1 MTARPMREEA
11 WLALAPFAAAA
22 VEIDDDLPDEHAIV
36 RSEYGFVLTAGDFR
50 RAREARGTLV
60 TTTEEE

>member
-1 MTARPMREEA
+1 MTARLMREEA

-22 VEIDDDLPDEHAIV
+22 DEIDDDLPGEQVIV

-50 RAREARGTLV
+50 RAREARDALV
-60 TTTEEE
+60 TTTEEG